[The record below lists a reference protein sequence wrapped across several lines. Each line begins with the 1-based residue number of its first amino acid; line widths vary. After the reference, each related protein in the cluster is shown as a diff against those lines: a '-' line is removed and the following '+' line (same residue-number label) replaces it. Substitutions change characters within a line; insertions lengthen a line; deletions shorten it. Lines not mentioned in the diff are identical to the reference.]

1 MVRAGARLDG
11 YIRVSRV
18 GGRLGESFISPEAQR
33 EKIEAWAKLH
43 DAQIIEWHQELDES
57 GAKRE
62 RPKFQEALARCERG
76 ETGGIVVAKLD
87 RFARSAV
94 DALESIKRLEKTG
107 ARLVSVE
114 DGFDDSTAMGRF
126 ARGILLLLAELEWER
141 IRSNWETA
149 IGRAVADGVHVTGLV
164 PTGYKRNGKR
174 SKLVPDPVAA
184 PVVREAFRMRA
195 SRASCEKIARYF
207 EEKGVTPP
215 TGNPHWSRQG
225 VRALL
230 RNKVYIGQA
239 RGWKGKEG
247 EQPMINDHAHEALV
261 TTEEFEAAQDVKPY
275 PYRHDGSIAAQVMLA
290 GLIKCAGCGHNLT
303 YSGTTNRD
311 GRRTASYMCRG
322 RYASGICPAPAAAR
336 AEIVDGFVREVV
348 VLALVDGILDTS
360 LDQVLRYDQARQ
372 AVANTQTDLDALANP
387 DLLRTLGPE
396 RLAQMAEPLKAAYEA
411 AREQLRET
419 PKPGEAVVPSAKM
432 WAYGWNEEEPIER
445 QRQLCRQF
453 IQRVELRRSGKR
465 GKAAG
470 PISARLSITWVGHDE
485 PDTAI
490 VERVAAAPKVEFIG
504 DWSAHPRVRSSTN
517 RTQLEVGTDGA
528 GS

>member
-1 MVRAGARLDG
+1 MAKAGAKLDG
-11 YIRVSRV
+11 YLRVSRLA
-18 GGRLGESFISPEAQR
+18 GREGDSFISPEVQR

-43 DAQIIEWHQELDES
+43 DAQIVEWHEELDES
-57 GAKRE
+57 GAKRD

-76 ETGGIVVAKLD
+76 ETGGIVVARLD

-94 DALESIKRLEKTG
+94 DALESIKRLEKSG

-141 IRSNWETA
+141 IRGNWETA
-149 IGRAVADGVHVTGLV
+149 IGRAVADGVHVSGLV

-174 SKLVPDPVAA
+174 SRLVPDRVAA
-184 PVVREAFRMRA
+184 PVVHEAFRMRA
-195 SRASCEKIARYF
+195 SGASCEKIARYF

-225 VRALL
+225 IRALL
-230 RNKVYIGQA
+230 QNKVYVGQA
-239 RGWKGKEG
+239 RGWKGKDG
-247 EQPMINDHAHEALV
+247 EQPMVNDHAHEALV
-261 TTEEFEAAQDVKPY
+261 TREEFEAAQDVKPY
-275 PYRHDGSIAAQVMLA
+275 PHRHDGSIAAQVMLA

-303 YSGTTNRD
+303 YTGTTNRD

-322 RYASGICPAPAAAR
+322 RYATGICPAPAAAR
-336 AEIVDGFVREVV
+336 AEIVDAFVREVV
-348 VLALVDGILDTS
+348 VLALVEGILDRS
-360 LDQVLRYDQARQ
+360 LDQVLRYDQAQQ
-372 AVANTQTDLDALANP
+372 AVADTQRDLDALANP

-396 RLAQMAEPLKAAYEA
+396 RLAQMAEPLRAAHEA
-411 AREQLRET
+411 ARQQLRET
-419 PKPGEAVVPSAKM
+419 PKPGEAVMPSPKM
-432 WAYGWNEEEPIER
+432 WAYGWNEDEPIER

-453 IQRVELRRSGKR
+453 IQRIELRRSGKR

-470 PISARLSITWVGHDE
+470 PISNRLSITWVGDDE

-490 VERVAAAPKVEFIG
+490 VERVAAAPRLEFIG
-504 DWSAHPRVRSSTN
+504 DSSARPRAKSSAKRRS
-517 RTQLEVGTDGA
+517 
-528 GS
+528 